1 MLSNILK
8 TYDKLKE
15 KGINMRVIYVARP
28 KVLEEIKDYSSYFIA
43 GKPNIYCYHGYAK
56 TIKALLY
63 NCDIDVDVYGYEDK
77 TFESGYVLEK
87 LREHQMDSD
96 SLVKK
101 LVR

>member
-1 MLSNILK
+1 MIRNKRIPI
-8 TYDKLKE
+8 
-15 KGINMRVIYVARP
+15 INATICVR
-28 KVLEEIKDYSSYFIA
+28 
-43 GKPNIYCYHGYAK
+43 KPNIYCYHGYAK

-63 NCDIDVDVYGYEDK
+63 NCNIDVDVYGYEDK

-87 LREHQMDSD
+87 LREHQIDSD